1 MKIIKNGNFTSVV
14 QALLIIIGIGLIF
27 VPIYSYEYTRIPKD
41 LILLISFVGLGVAAL
56 GGYSAKAELYRLRP
70 FGDLTWPKDNP
81 GEKSKEESRTE
92 KFLDGM
98 LTALFT
104 VVFIGAVLYLS
115 LDPKVWENSSIV
127 KLSAAVV
134 VSLVI
139 YFGIQKSRKKK

>member
-1 MKIIKNGNFTSVV
+1 MKIIRNGNFTSVV
-14 QALLIIIGIGLIF
+14 QALLIIVGIGLIF
-27 VPIYSYEYTRIPKD
+27 IPIYTYEYTRIPKD
-41 LILLISFVGLGVAAL
+41 IILLISFLGLGIAAL
-56 GGYSAKAELYRLRP
+56 GGYSAKAELYRLNP
-70 FGDLTWPKDNP
+70 FGDLTWPKDKP

-104 VVFIGAVLYLS
+104 VVFIGVVLYLS
-115 LDPKVWENSSIV
+115 LDPKVWENGAMV

-139 YFGIQKSRKKK
+139 YFGIRKSRSK

>member
-1 MKIIKNGNFTSVV
+1 MKIIKNGNFTSLVRSL
-14 QALLIIIGIGLIF
+14 LLIIGGGMIF
-27 VPIYSYEYTRIPKD
+27 IPIYTHEYTGLPKNI
-41 LILLISFVGLGVAAL
+41 ILLISFFGLGIAAL
-56 GGYSAKAELYRLRP
+56 GGYSAQADTYRLPP
-70 FGDLTWPKDNP
+70 FGDLTWPKDKP

-104 VVFIGAVLYLS
+104 LTFIGAGLYLS
-115 LDPKVWENSSIV
+115 LDPKVWDNGAIV

-139 YFGIQKSRKKK
+139 YFGIRKSRNK

>member
-1 MKIIKNGNFTSVV
+1 MKIIRNGNFTSAV
-14 QALLIIIGIGLIF
+14 QALLIVIGIGLIF
-27 VPIYSYEYTRIPKD
+27 IPIYTYEYTGIPKD
-41 LILLISFVGLGVAAL
+41 IILLISFLGLGIAAF

-70 FGDLTWPKDNP
+70 FGDLTWPKDKP

-104 VVFIGAVLYLS
+104 LTFISAGLYLS
-115 LDPKVWENSSIV
+115 LDQKVWENGAMV

-139 YFGIQKSRKKK
+139 YFGIRKSRKK

>member
-1 MKIIKNGNFTSVV
+1 MKVIRNGNFTSVV
-14 QALLIIIGIGLIF
+14 QALLIIIGVSLIF
-27 VPIYSYEYTRIPKD
+27 VPIYFENDLNLSKYTKMF
-41 LILLISFVGLGVAAL
+41 LLLFGLLIGAF
-56 GGYSAKAELYRLRP
+56 GGYSAKAELYRLHP
-70 FGDLTWPKDNP
+70 FGDLTWPKDKP

-104 VVFIGAVLYLS
+104 ITFIGVVLYLS
-115 LDPKVWENSSIV
+115 LDPKVWENGAMV

-139 YFGIQKSRKKK
+139 YFGIRKSRRK

>member
-1 MKIIKNGNFTSVV
+1 MKVIKNGNFTSVV
-14 QALLIIIGIGLIF
+14 RALLIIIGVSLIF
-27 VPIYSYEYTRIPKD
+27 VPIYFEYD
-41 LILLISFVGLGVAAL
+41 LNLSGYTAIFLLLFGLVVAAL

-70 FGDLTWPKDNP
+70 FGDLTWPKDKP

-104 VVFIGAVLYLS
+104 VVFIGVVLYLS
-115 LDPKVWENSSIV
+115 LDPKVWENGAMV

-139 YFGIQKSRKKK
+139 YFGIRKSRSK